1 MDAPQT
7 QDLKGE
13 VLTDKNE
20 PIPGA
25 ICTLTG
31 RMLPP
36 EGAFATTGERG
47 GFEFQ
52 GLVPGTYDLT
62 CASVGFQPLVKGG
75 IEITDTQAPFVQMLL
90 PPDVVVKQTIEVK
103 EKAPTVSQENTTQ
116 PARLAAP
123 QLAALPLVQQK
134 FKAALPL
141 VPGVIRTPDGK
152 INIKGTVE
160 TQGMLTV
167 DSAET
172 VDPVTGSFSIEI
184 PIDAVQSVEVHKS
197 AYRAEFGRFSG
208 GLTAVETKPPSD
220 TFHFEINDFIPTPR
234 IKNGHIVG
242 IADNSPRLYVTGP
255 LIKNKLT
262 FSEAILYEFSRQPVR
277 GLAWP
282 NNETKTEGVN
292 SYTSFQYIFSPQH
305 LFTASVDVFPRHQQ
319 YANINSLVP
328 QPASS
333 DYGQSGFNTGLS
345 DRYIRSSGG
354 MLATQFQFTRF
365 DSYGHG
371 QGELDMLVTPDGWD
385 GNFFNR
391 YSRDSSQEELRQ
403 SYQYPRKEFKGKH
416 DVKVGWELVHRNYA
430 GTNISHPVLVQRT
443 DGSTAERIDFTG
455 AGNLNVGDTEVAGFV
470 QDHWAFNDRVALD
483 AGLRYS
489 GQTLGDPTNFAPR
502 AGVVYSPGESGKTI
516 PNRCWR
522 ATGYRTRRASSP
534 FLTFTAIPS
543 VHQFHFPTPTSRFKR
558 TDRWLCR
565 PRTGWTP
572 RRTISPGTQSWIIS
586 LRPAYW
592 SS

>member
-1 MDAPQT
+1 MFCAPVRIVVILVSLSWLTRASLSFGMGAPQT
-7 QDLKGE
+7 HDLNGEALTEKG
-13 VLTDKNE
+13 E

-31 RMLPP
+31 GLLP
-36 EGAFATTGERG
+36 EQGVSSTTGEKG

-52 GLVPGTYDLT
+52 GIMPGRYTLT
-62 CASVGFQPLVKGG
+62 CASVGFEPVVK
-75 IEITDTQAPFVQMLL
+75 EDMEVTEAEVPFIQMVLT
-90 PPDVVVKQTIEVK
+90 PEVVVKQTIEVR
-103 EKAPTVSQENTTQ
+103 EKAASVVQESTTQ
-116 PARLAAP
+116 PPARIAAP

-141 VPGVIRTPDGK
+141 VPGVVRTPDGK
-152 INIKGTVE
+152 ISIKGTVE

-184 PIDAVQSVEVHKS
+184 PIDAVQSVEVYKS

-292 SYTSFQYIFSPQH
+292 SYTSFQYIFTPQH
-305 LFTASVDVFPRHQQ
+305 LLTASVDVFPRHQQ

-333 DYGQSGFNTGLS
+333 D
-345 DRYIRSSGG
+345 
-354 MLATQFQFTRF
+354 
-365 DSYGHG
+365 
-371 QGELDMLVTPDGWD
+371 
-385 GNFFNR
+385 
-391 YSRDSSQEELRQ
+391 
-403 SYQYPRKEFKGKH
+403 
-416 DVKVGWELVHRNYA
+416 
-430 GTNISHPVLVQRT
+430 
-443 DGSTAERIDFTG
+443 
-455 AGNLNVGDTEVAGFV
+455 
-470 QDHWAFNDRVALD
+470 
-483 AGLRYS
+483 
-489 GQTLGDPTNFAPR
+489 
-502 AGVVYSPGESGKTI
+502 
-516 PNRCWR
+516 
-522 ATGYRTRRASSP
+522 
-534 FLTFTAIPS
+534 
-543 VHQFHFPTPTSRFKR
+543 
-558 TDRWLCR
+558 
-565 PRTGWTP
+565 
-572 RRTISPGTQSWIIS
+572 
-586 LRPAYW
+586 
-592 SS
+592 

>member
-36 EGAFATTGERG
+36 EGVFATTGERG

-52 GLVPGTYDLT
+52 GLVPGPYDLT
-62 CASVGFQPLVKGG
+62 CASVGFQPLVKSG
-75 IEITDTQAPFVQMLL
+75 IEITDTQAPFIQMLL
-90 PPDVVVKQTIEVK
+90 PPDVVVKQTVEVK
-103 EKAPTVSQENTTQ
+103 EKAPTVSQQNTTQ
-116 PARLAAP
+116 PARIAAP

-141 VPGVIRTPDGK
+141 VPGVVRTPDGK
-152 INIKGTVE
+152 ISIKGTVE

-184 PIDAVQSVEVHKS
+184 PIDAVQSVEVYKS

-292 SYTSFQYIFSPQH
+292 SYTSFQYIVTPQH
-305 LFTASVDVFPRHQQ
+305 LLTASVDIFPRKRQ

-328 QPASS
+328 QSASS
-333 DYGQSGFNTGLS
+333 DYGQTGFSTGWD

-371 QGELDMLVTPDGWD
+371 QGALDMLVTPEGWD
-385 GNFFNR
+385 GNFFNS
-391 YSRDSSQEELRQ
+391 YSRDSSQEQLRQ
-403 SYQYPRKEFKGKH
+403 SYQYPRKQFRGNH
-416 DVKVGWELVHRNYA
+416 DLKVGWELVHRYYA
-430 GTNISHPVLVQRT
+430 GTIQSHPVVVQRG
-443 DGSTAERIDFTG
+443 DGSMAERIDFTG
-455 AGNLNVGDTEVAGFV
+455 AGDLNVADTEVAGFV
-470 QDHWAFNDRVALD
+470 QDHWALNDQVALD
-483 AGLRYS
+483 GGLRYS
-489 GQTLGDPTNFAPR
+489 GQTLGEPTNFAPR
-502 AGVVYSPGESGKTI
+502 VGVVYSPGESGKTI
-516 PNRCWR
+516 VR
-522 ATGYRTRRASSP
+522 GGFGVFY
-534 FLTFTAIPS
+534 
-543 VHQFHFPTPTSRFKR
+543 
-558 TDRWLCR
+558 DREPLLAGDWV
-565 PRTGWTP
+565 
-572 RRTISPGTQSWIIS
+572 
-586 LRPAYW
+586 
-592 SS
+592 